1 MLGNYLIYS
10 FIKIGFLEIG
20 IGDILDILLVGL
32 LFFQL
37 YKILRGTLAFNIF
50 LGIVL
55 LYWVW
60 LAVRL
65 FDMKMLSTILGQFVE
80 SGFILLVIL
89 FQPEIRRFLFY
100 VGRGSGIGKDG
111 FWAKILNRENRTATQ
126 KQLLRDQVVKAVT
139 NMAKTQT
146 GALIVFA
153 GVSERNLLAD
163 TGVLINGEISGK
175 LIESVFDKGSPLHD
189 GAMVIS
195 DFKIWAAGCVLPVS
209 ENPDLPKRIGMRH
222 RAAAGI
228 TEQVDVHVIIV
239 SEETGRVSHAQKGKI
254 DMGISPQ
261 QLVDIIDQV
270 FGDL

>member
-1 MLGNYLIYS
+1 M
-10 FIKIGFLEIG
+10 
-20 IGDILDILLVGL
+20 
-32 LFFQL
+32 
-37 YKILRGTLAFNIF
+37 AFNIGIKDIIDIILTAFLLYGAFKLLKRSGALNVF
-50 LGIVL
+50 LGIMTFIIIWFVVSKVL
-55 LYWVW
+55 RMEL
-60 LAVRL
+60 LGE
-65 FDMKMLSTILGQFVE
+65 ILDG
-80 SGFILLVIL
+80 LVSVGAFALIVL
-89 FQPEIRRFLFY
+89 FQEEIRRFFSRL
-100 VGRGSGIGKDG
+100 GSRKNWG
-111 FWAKILNRENRTATQ
+111 ILNYFKKFLKGSENEQIRTDYDLIQIVIACRNLSKTATGG
-126 KQLLRDQVVKAVT
+126 LIIVT
-139 NMAKTQT
+139 RTNDLEFYTQS
-146 GALIVFA
+146 A
-153 GVSERNLLAD
+153 
-163 TGVLINGEISGK
+163 EIIDARISSR
-175 LIESVFDKGSPLHD
+175 LIENIFFKNSPLHD